1 VAASRQPEAG
11 LTMRLSV
18 AQARALVERTMRSLG
33 HDGGE
38 AAIIADHLI
47 DCELRGLSYGGL
59 PRALSIC
66 ERFQRLGNRRRP
78 IRVTHE
84 TKVSA
89 LVEGGDN
96 LGYLVGHRA
105 MSIAIDKA
113 RDGGIAVVG
122 ANDTW
127 YTGMLAYFAEMAA
140 KADLVSLIASNATP
154 WVAPHG
160 ATEGRF
166 GTNPICCGFPTG
178 GDPVIWDI
186 GTSSIM
192 HAEVM
197 LHGRLG
203 TPLPEGVAFG
213 PDGAPT
219 RDPAAAL
226 AGAMTVWGGHK
237 GSGLAMVV
245 QLLGVMCNAP
255 ALPRDIAEYGC
266 LVVVMTP
273 GLFMPVAEFKQRVA
287 DYAAS
292 VRAARPVAGSQ
303 AVRMPF
309 DRSAAERRRRLAED
323 SIEVPDAVHE
333 KLAGIAGM

>member
-1 VAASRQPEAG
+1 
-11 LTMRLSV
+11 MRLTV
-18 AQARALVERTMRSLG
+18 AQARALVEHVMQSLG
-33 HDGGE
+33 HSAAE

-47 DCELRGLSYGGL
+47 DCELRGVNYGGL

-66 ERFQRLGNRRRP
+66 ERFARLGNRRKP

-84 TKVSA
+84 TPVSA

-96 LGYLVGHRA
+96 IGYLVAHRA
-105 MSIAIDKA
+105 MSIAVDKA
-113 RDGGIAVVG
+113 RTSGIAAVA

-127 YTGMLAYFAEMAA
+127 YTGMLSYFAEMAA
-140 KADLVSLIASNATP
+140 RHGFVSLIASNATP

-166 GTNPICCGFPTG
+166 GTNPICVGFPTD

-192 HAEVM
+192 HAEVL
-197 LHGRLG
+197 LHGRMG

-219 RDPAAAL
+219 RDPATAL
-226 AGAMTVWGGHK
+226 AGAMAVWGGHK
-237 GSGLAMVV
+237 GSGLAIVV

-255 ALPRDIAEYGC
+255 VLPRDIAEYGC
-266 LVVVMTP
+266 LTVVMSS
-273 GLFMPVAEFKQRVA
+273 GLFMPAAEFKKRVA
-287 DYAAS
+287 DYAQS
-292 VRAARPVAGSQ
+292 VRDARPLAGG
-303 AVRMPF
+303 APARMPF
-309 DRSAAERRRRLAED
+309 ERSAVERRRRLAAD
-323 SIEVPDAVHE
+323 VIEVPDLVYA
-333 KLAGIAGM
+333 KLVEIAGA

>member
-1 VAASRQPEAG
+1 
-11 LTMRLSV
+11 MRLTV
-18 AQARALVERTMRSLG
+18 AQARSLVERTMTALG
-33 HDGGE
+33 HSADE
-38 AAIIADHLI
+38 AVIIADHLI

-66 ERFQRLGNRRRP
+66 ERFARLGDRRKP
-78 IRVTHE
+78 IRVSHE

-127 YTGMLAYFAEMAA
+127 YTGMLSYYAEKAA
-140 KADLVSLIASNATP
+140 KADLVSLIASHATP

-166 GTNPICCGFPTG
+166 GTNPICVGFPTG
-178 GDPVIWDI
+178 ADPVIWDI
-186 GTSSIM
+186 GTAAIM
-192 HAEVM
+192 HAEVL
-197 LHGRLG
+197 LHGRMG

-226 AGAMTVWGGHK
+226 AGAMAVWGGHK
-237 GSGLAMVV
+237 GSGLAMAV
-245 QLLGVMCNAP
+245 QLLGAMCNAP
-255 ALPRDIAEYGC
+255 MLPRDIAEYGC
-266 LVVVMTP
+266 LFVVMSP
-273 GLFMPVAEFKQRVA
+273 GLFMPAAEFKRRVA
-287 DYAAS
+287 DYATV
-292 VRAARPVAGSQ
+292 VRAARPMAGGS

-309 DRSAAERRRRLAED
+309 DRSAVERRRRLAAD
-323 SIEVPDAVHE
+323 VIEVPDAVHA
-333 KLAGIAGM
+333 KLEAVAGTRA

>member
-1 VAASRQPEAG
+1 
-11 LTMRLSV
+11 MRLTV
-18 AQARALVERTMRSLG
+18 AQARALVERTMRALG
-33 HDGGE
+33 HDAGE

-47 DCELRGLSYGGL
+47 DCELRGVSYGGL

-66 ERFQRLGNRRRP
+66 ERFARLGDRRKP
-78 IRVTHE
+78 IRIAHE

-127 YTGMLAYFAEMAA
+127 YTGMLSYFAEMAA
-140 KADLVSLIASNATP
+140 KADLVSMIVSNATP

-166 GTNPICCGFPTG
+166 GTNPVCIGFPAD

-186 GTSSIM
+186 GTSTIM
-192 HAEVM
+192 HAEILM
-197 LHGRLG
+197 HGRMG
-203 TPLPEGVAFG
+203 TPLPDGVAF
-213 PDGAPT
+213 DAHGAPT

-226 AGAMTVWGGHK
+226 SGALAVWGGHK
-237 GSGLAMVV
+237 GSGLAMAV
-245 QLLGVMCNAP
+245 QLLGAMCNAP
-255 ALPRDIAEYGC
+255 ILPRDIAQYGC
-266 LVVVMTP
+266 LVVVMGA
-273 GLFMPVAEFKQRVA
+273 GLFMPAAEFKRNVA
-287 DYAAS
+287 EYAAA
-292 VRAARPVAGSQ
+292 VRAARPIAGGTP
-303 AVRMPF
+303 VRMPF
-309 DRSAAERRRRLAED
+309 DRSAAERRRRLAGD
-323 SIEVPDAVHE
+323 AIEVPDAVH
-333 KLAGIAGM
+333 AGLVAVAGA